1 MKFRRRERRGGHGV
15 VLNMSSMIDC
25 TFLLLA
31 FFLFTTAST
40 RPEDRLTPNLR
51 IDRDRDAG
59 AGSDFQPQIVEV
71 LTTEQ
76 GHRYRLGTRLFA
88 DKGSLVEAL
97 RVLPREPGL
106 FVRVDDSAPV
116 GFAAAAL
123 QAGRDAGFE
132 QVTYVPAAR

>member
-1 MKFRRRERRGGHGV
+1 MKFRRPSRRGGQGV

-51 IDRDRDAG
+51 IDREREAG
-59 AGSDFQPQIVEV
+59 SGSDFQPQIVEV
-71 LTTEQ
+71 LRTDA
-76 GHRYRLGTRLFA
+76 GPRYRLGTRLFA
-88 DKGSLVEAL
+88 DKASLTEAL
-97 RVLPREPGL
+97 RALPRDPGL
-106 FVRVDDSAPV
+106 FIRVDDSAEV

-132 QVTYVPAAR
+132 QVTYVPATR